1 MNSNVNGSL
10 KVNWC
15 LLPILLSQFG
25 NHKPCWKRVKSI
37 FSKSRDLT
45 NVTLLIGSLRD
56 HICPILAIMVF
67 VEMEVKIVVSRLRD
81 FNEMTSLASL
91 KLAWTELP
99 SLNNSTL
106 CNVFSKSRDL
116 KVMTSSVAL
125 KKKKQLV
132 FICNRFVEFDNHSPY
147 WKEVKT
153 FFQSYVILI
162 CHQHLLD

>member
-67 VEMEVKIVVSRLRD
+67 VEMEVKNVVSRLRD

-99 SLNNSTL
+99 SLNNST
-106 CNVFSKSRDL
+106 FRFF
-116 KVMTSSVAL
+116 KVTWSYSDDIISSI

-132 FICNRFVEFDNHSPY
+132 FICNRFVEFDNQSPY